1 MKLLRVITKILGWSL
16 IFIGGI
22 SLPVVLY
29 QLYCVIWGGALEGDI
44 IYRDTFAPSKTGAIA
59 EAVLF
64 LSIIILGM
72 ALEHFGTRAIDR
84 SMRKRQD

>member
-1 MKLLRVITKILGWSL
+1 MKLLRVIIKILGWSL
-16 IFIGGI
+16 IFVGGI

-44 IYRDTFAPSKTGAIA
+44 MYLDTFAPSKARAIA
-59 EAVLF
+59 EAALF
-64 LSIIILGM
+64 FSIIILGM

-84 SMRKRQD
+84 ITRNKQN